1 MELRS
6 DGDSGADDDTTLGAG
21 PSGVWPFLLL
31 GLGLFAVGVAA
42 WRPIPAGVW
51 HDDGV
56 YMLVGKALA
65 EGQGLTYAGVVGQ
78 PPAAKFPPFYPLVL
92 GAIWTVFHSIG
103 AVTMV
108 ATFLNLALLAAAGA
122 LFARALV
129 SAGVL
134 GLGPALAVGGLAYA
148 STDVL
153 RTALLTLSESLFV
166 FLLAAALALWPR
178 VEEGRKNAVGA
189 LAAVLLMMVATRTA
203 GLAVVLAFA
212 VALTVR
218 RKPGVAAL
226 GAGPAVAFAAAWGW
240 WSRRAAESIEPGAR
254 DLLGPYGSWLAE
266 QTLSAPEAFLS
277 GLPSHALG
285 LVERATAM
293 TFPGVVGFWIWI
305 LAAFIAPLV
314 AVGLLRLLRIFPPLG
329 WFGVLYPAIL
339 LVWPFLDRRLLVPW
353 HAVLITALVLGGM
366 AVARRARAL
375 RLDRVVPGLAAVWIV
390 GYASVTAGR
399 IAEGWT
405 TQAYRLRSDRLAASV
420 EALSRTAPDDA
431 VVGAPEFWA
440 ALHLHGGWTVAPSV
454 RFDPRSVDPGR
465 PMWGTAD
472 EQLASWRSLGID
484 HLLLEQNGT
493 LHGAALDRLEAE
505 CPGSVSVLAR
515 MSTSMVVR
523 IDWDAGGCSA

>member
-1 MELRS
+1 MTPS
-6 DGDSGADDDTTLGAG
+6 SADSGTEESALHGFGFSSA
-21 PSGVWPFLLL
+21 WPFLLL
-31 GLGLFAVGVAA
+31 GLGLFAVAVAA
-42 WRPIPAGVW
+42 WHPIPSGVW

-65 EGQGLTYAGVVGQ
+65 EGQGLTYAGVVDQ
-78 PPAAKFPPFYPLVL
+78 PPAAKFPPLYPLVL
-92 GAIWTVFHSIG
+92 SVVWTVFHSIG
-103 AVTMV
+103 PVTLV
-108 ATFLNLALLAAAGA
+108 ATFLNFALLAAAGA
-122 LFARALV
+122 IFAGALV
-129 SAGVL
+129 STGVL
-134 GLGPALAVGGLAYA
+134 TLGPALAVGALAYA

-166 FLLAAALALWPR
+166 FLLAAALALWR
-178 VEEGRKNAVGA
+178 GVEEERKHALGA
-189 LAAVLLMMVATRTA
+189 LALVLLLMVATRTA
-203 GLAVVLAFA
+203 GLTVVVAFT
-212 VALTVR
+212 VALAVR
-218 RKPGVAAL
+218 RRPIRAGLAA
-226 GAGPAVAFAAAWGW
+226 APAIAFVGAWGW
-240 WSRRAAESIEPGAR
+240 WSRHAAERIEPGAR

-266 QTLSAPEAFLS
+266 QTLSAPGAFLS

-305 LAAFIAPLV
+305 LAVLIAPLV
-314 AVGLLRLLRIFPPLG
+314 AAGLFRLLRVFPPLG
-329 WFGVLYPAIL
+329 WFGVLYPAVL

-353 HAVLITALVLGGM
+353 HAALITALVLGGM
-366 AVARRARAL
+366 AVAPRARAL

-454 RFDPRSVDPGR
+454 RFDPRSVDPER

-484 HLLLEQNGT
+484 HLLLEQNGA

-515 MSTSMVVR
+515 MSTAMVVR